1 MQPWSNL
8 HKIFPNLHFVSVLAL
23 SRPQTLLE
31 LHSRITAVS
40 LLDPILTSK
49 LDLDLCRGVAMLHT
63 NCQSSSQK
71 TLKAALQATEYIQ
84 QWQKGVGDYKRDDL
98 FHSRD
103 LSSSSSETS
112 YHLREIPL
120 TTKIPESDEGGD
132 NFRGSMTLPL
142 QKKPLTPTRYQG
154 FYCFPACTVTLLY
167 WFLACTVTLH
177 VLFSLLVYIYYIH
190 SSTVFY

>member
-1 MQPWSNL
+1 M
-8 HKIFPNLHFVSVLAL
+8 SVLAL

-31 LHSRITAVS
+31 LHSMITAVS

-84 QWQKGVGDYKRDDL
+84 QWQKGVGDYKREDL

-167 WFLACTVTLH
+167 WFLACAFFPACLYILYTQLH
-177 VLFSLLVYIYYIH
+177 CILL
-190 SSTVFY
+190 TR